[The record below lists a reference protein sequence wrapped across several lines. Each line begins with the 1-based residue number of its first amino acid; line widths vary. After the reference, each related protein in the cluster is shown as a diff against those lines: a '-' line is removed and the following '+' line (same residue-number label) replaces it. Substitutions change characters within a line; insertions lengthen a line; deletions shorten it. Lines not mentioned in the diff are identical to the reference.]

1 MSKQHFQI
9 LDPSLKANISFENE
23 HFVAKHVT
31 YHAAEG
37 GYLVEG
43 TSEDGRR
50 RLIIFSPTIFDVT
63 KTYKLVPYSP
73 KDGEARVVFYRPTS
87 SIGYWNF
94 HSDRGTLSFIAQAS
108 GLHGVFN
115 SFSNA
120 SPGNFPDTQI
130 NGSFQVRNI

>member
-73 KDGEARVVFYRPTS
+73 KD
-87 SIGYWNF
+87 
-94 HSDRGTLSFIAQAS
+94 
-108 GLHGVFN
+108 
-115 SFSNA
+115 
-120 SPGNFPDTQI
+120 
-130 NGSFQVRNI
+130 